1 MCVPLHALL
10 DWLATLAHALHPAQG
25 GGAYIVRL
33 AAGNP
38 EVYLRKELL
47 WPYIREFADRALEH
61 VRQQHRLLQEEH
73 GQACR
78 VVCVHGHYAD
88 AAEIACMMAATL
100 GTTVAV
106 TGHSLGRNKLENI
119 LKGGKMTR
127 SETEAQYRIGR
138 RIEAEERALDGADV
152 IFTSTAQEIEA
163 QWGLYD
169 GFDAQLQRALTRT
182 RRATGR
188 WMPRLAVIPP
198 GLDFA
203 RVKPVDLEAPPEGD
217 DEPAI
222 WREIARFLRNPR
234 KPAILA
240 LARPDAKKNLVRVFA
255 RCCSSM
261 HAAQRSHSAAS
272 HSLPSSAPSAR
283 TARFASLQTS
293 SFSQA
298 TETGAQLAH
307 CLQAG
312 VSADAPRSVD
322 AMSAGARRVM
332 EGVLKQIDALDLY
345 GSVAIPKHHSQD
357 DITHIYACAYCL
369 CV

>member
-1 MCVPLHALL
+1 M
-10 DWLATLAHALHPAQG
+10 
-25 GGAYIVRL
+25 
-33 AAGNP
+33 
-38 EVYLRKELL
+38 
-47 WPYIREFADRALEH
+47 
-61 VRQQHRLLQEEH
+61 
-73 GQACR
+73 
-78 VVCVHGHYAD
+78 
-88 AAEIACMMAATL
+88 
-100 GTTVAV
+100 
-106 TGHSLGRNKLENI
+106 ENI

-188 WMPRLAVIPP
+188 WMPRMAVIPP

-240 LARPDAKKNLVRVFA
+240 LARPDAKKNLVR
-255 RCCSSM
+255 
-261 HAAQRSHSAAS
+261 
-272 HSLPSSAPSAR
+272 
-283 TARFASLQTS
+283 
-293 SFSQA
+293 
-298 TETGAQLAH
+298 
-307 CLQAG
+307 
-312 VSADAPRSVD
+312 
-322 AMSAGARRVM
+322 
-332 EGVLKQIDALDLY
+332 
-345 GSVAIPKHHSQD
+345 
-357 DITHIYACAYCL
+357 ACALRCDNL
-369 CV
+369 ERPCSTRRRR